1 VIAVNTSQDRLG
13 LGQRRLAATGRLL
26 EEEAG
31 GLSGRPLRQRA
42 LEALRR
48 ASGAEVSQEAE
59 VNQVAEVQL
68 QILQV
73 VEQLLLTVLLQAQE
87 PIWPM
92 LQDIQ
97 DMMDYS
103 IH

>member
-1 VIAVNTSQDRLG
+1 LPQVAQRLVGAVAQLQEAEVDFVAVDFVVVI
-13 LGQRRLAATGRLL
+13 LGQ
-26 EEEAG
+26 EAH
-31 GLSGRPLRQRA
+31 Q
-42 LEALRR
+42 
-48 ASGAEVSQEAE
+48 VAE

>member
-1 VIAVNTSQDRLG
+1 LPQVVQRLAGAVAQLQETEVDFVAVDFVAAI
-13 LGQRRLAATGRLL
+13 LGQ
-26 EEEAG
+26 EAH
-31 GLSGRPLRQRA
+31 QA
-42 LEALRR
+42 
-48 ASGAEVSQEAE
+48 AEVSQEAE